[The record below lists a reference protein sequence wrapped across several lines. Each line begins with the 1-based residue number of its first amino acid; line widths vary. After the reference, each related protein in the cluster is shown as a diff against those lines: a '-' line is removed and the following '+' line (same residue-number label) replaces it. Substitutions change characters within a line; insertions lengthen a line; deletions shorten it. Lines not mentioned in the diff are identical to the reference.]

1 LDHPTL
7 FALMNRT
14 LAIKLEQ
21 CRTLPTPSSIAMR
34 IIDLA
39 EDPETGIAD
48 MAEVL
53 EQDPAMTAR
62 MLRIANSALYAQRR
76 KVSNLRQAVMLLGLN
91 GVMSL
96 ALGFSLLGSF
106 AVDARA
112 SNTLEKIYHRA
123 ILSGEIA
130 RDLGH
135 RLGVASPDNLFIS
148 GVLQDVGILALI
160 RIYGAEYMELL
171 DKADSHQALCRREIA
186 MLGHDHAEI
195 GAWLIQQWHIPEEI
209 QNDIRHSHDSSGWKS
224 SEEDALRVFAVA
236 LSGIIADVWLEQDRE
251 SALQRVRSVAESWPN
266 LDRDAFGDV
275 VNAVGRRML
284 HLQELYDIKLL
295 SEDENIAIME
305 RSKELQ
311 LIRNLR
317 TIKEAVEV
325 QQKAAN
331 LEAIN
336 QDLMDRVA
344 HDGLTRVYNRA
355 HFEQVIAEEFEQA
368 RKHAWPVSLI
378 LLDLDHFK
386 AVNDT
391 YGHQVG
397 DEVLKSVAHVIK
409 QELRGDDM
417 VARYGGEEF
426 VVVLPGTDEDGAAML
441 GERLLK
447 KLSAGSVVDYPEFSV
462 SVTVSAGLAALS
474 KANIFNNQKELIR
487 AADRALYAAKLA
499 GRACLMVYGETTPR
513 K

>member
-1 LDHPTL
+1 
-7 FALMNRT
+7 MNRT

-21 CRTLPTPSSIAMR
+21 CRTLPTPPSIAMR
-34 IIDLA
+34 IVDLA

-76 KVSNLRQAVMLLGLN
+76 KVNNLRQAVTLLGLN

-96 ALGFSLLGSF
+96 ALGFSLLGAF
-106 AVDARA
+106 AVDGRA
-112 SNTLEKIYHRA
+112 SAVLEKIYHRA

-130 RDLGH
+130 RDLGQ
-135 RLGVASPDNLFIS
+135 RLGVAASDSLFIS
-148 GVLQDVGILALI
+148 GILQDVGVLALI
-160 RIYGAEYMELL
+160 RIYGEEYMKLL
-171 DKADSHQALCRREIA
+171 DEADNHQELSRLEIA
-186 MLGHDHAEI
+186 KLGHDHAEI
-195 GAWLIQQWHIPEEI
+195 GAWLIQRWHIPAEI
-209 QNDIRHSHDSSGWKS
+209 QNDIRHSHDTSGWNVF
-224 SEEDALRVFAVA
+224 EEDAKRLFAVA
-236 LSGIIADVWLEQDRE
+236 LSGFIADVWIEHDKE
-251 SALQRVRSVAESWPN
+251 AALQRVHSVAESWPD
-266 LDRDAFGDV
+266 LDHDEFGAA
-275 VNAVGRRML
+275 VNAVGERMA
-284 HLQELYDIKLL
+284 HLQELYDIRLL
-295 SEDENIAIME
+295 SADENIAIME

-317 TIKEAVEV
+317 SIKEAVDV

-344 HDGLTRVYNRA
+344 HDGLTQVYNRA

-368 RKHAWPVSLI
+368 RKHAWPITVM

-397 DEVLKSVAHVIK
+397 DEVLKSVAHIIK
-409 QELRGDDM
+409 QELRGDDL

-426 VVVLPGTDEDGAAML
+426 VVVLPGTDEEGAAML
-441 GERLLK
+441 GKRLLK
-447 KLSAGSVVDYPEFSV
+447 KLAASSVADYPEFAV
-462 SVTVSAGLAALS
+462 SVTASAGLAALS

-499 GRACLMVYGETTPR
+499 GRACMMVYGETTPR
-513 K
+513 G